1 MQTYLIFGGMRPP
14 GGTMKKTSAFLLLFL
29 GAAILVFLAVS
40 PDGSRAAD
48 GSKFTIVYSSN
59 MLGYTEPC
67 G

>member
-1 MQTYLIFGGMRPP
+1 
-14 GGTMKKTSAFLLLFL
+14 MKKIPVLLLLFL
-29 GAAILVFLAVS
+29 GAAALFSLVIS

-48 GSKFTIVYSSN
+48 DSKVTIVYSSN